1 MGGFTEMEKWE
12 YQAVMVSIGN
22 INGGR
27 SWVANTPDSSRTA
40 GFQNILNGYGEHGWE
55 LVSAVVEET
64 VGDLAVSAERYRL
77 FFKRRL
83 L

>member
-1 MGGFTEMEKWE
+1 MGGFAGMEKWE
-12 YQAVMVSIGN
+12 YQTVMVSIGN
-22 INGGR
+22 VNGGR
-27 SWVANTPDSSRTA
+27 SWVADTPDSSRAA
-40 GFQNILNGYGEHGWE
+40 GFQNILNRYGEHGWE

-64 VGDLAVSAERYRL
+64 VGDLAVSAEKYRL